1 MTDEPSV
8 FDKIGIPIDA
18 GHHICAMYFGVSERD
33 DVLLPFV
40 GDGLNLGD
48 KCFAAVQEPDS
59 TDFISKLAAVV
70 GADVDLPESIARD
83 QLEIKN
89 STDQIL
95 SPDQFDPSEII
106 EFWDNRVSTALTNG
120 YPFVRL
126 TAEASWWLPQLPG
139 MDELFRYESELN
151 RFTTRH
157 PQAILCMYDLSQY
170 TESIVIDLLRTHP
183 LVLLSGMRIENP
195 YYLTPDEFLAD
206 RSRDPASS
214 D

>member
-1 MTDEPSV
+1 
-8 FDKIGIPIDA
+8 
-18 GHHICAMYFGVSERD
+18 
-33 DVLLPFV
+33 
-40 GDGLNLGD
+40 
-48 KCFAAVQEPDS
+48 
-59 TDFISKLAAVV
+59 
-70 GADVDLPESIARD
+70 
-83 QLEIKN
+83 
-89 STDQIL
+89 
-95 SPDQFDPSEII
+95 
-106 EFWDNRVSTALTNG
+106 VSTALTNG

-170 TESIVIDLLRTHP
+170 TESIAIDLLKTHP